1 VDFSSQPFFPSDSSH
16 QLLDP
21 ALTDRAGP
29 LSTPADLLRVSR
41 WQLKR
46 LVARHS
52 PADRCPRQVIA
63 SPIEPT
69 TLVNEVARQL
79 LGAGGLQ
86 DLPNRTDFLADLA
99 IDFRRLIRR
108 RHDQDRPTSVV
119 MTSETTLALGL
130 LALPGNPTVA
140 QVDAAMRAIEA
151 QSPRHAQIAILR
163 LFGGMTSAEIADQMN
178 MSVGRV
184 ASGWANAKSWLRRR
198 LVN

>member
-1 VDFSSQPFFPSDSSH
+1 MDFSSQPFLPSDSARQSF
-16 QLLDP
+16 DP

-29 LSTPADLLRVSR
+29 QSTPADLLRVSR

-63 SPIEPT
+63 SPLEPT

-86 DLPNRTDFLADLA
+86 DLPSRSDFLADLA

-108 RHDQDRPTSVV
+108 RENEDRPTSVV
-119 MTSETTLALGL
+119 MTSDTTLALGL
-130 LALPGNPTVA
+130 LALPNNPTVA
-140 QVDAAMRAIEA
+140 RVDAALRAIEK
-151 QSPRHAQIAILR
+151 QSPKHAQIAILR
-163 LFGGMTSAEIADQMN
+163 LFGGMTSAEIAVQMN
-178 MSVGRV
+178 MTVGRV